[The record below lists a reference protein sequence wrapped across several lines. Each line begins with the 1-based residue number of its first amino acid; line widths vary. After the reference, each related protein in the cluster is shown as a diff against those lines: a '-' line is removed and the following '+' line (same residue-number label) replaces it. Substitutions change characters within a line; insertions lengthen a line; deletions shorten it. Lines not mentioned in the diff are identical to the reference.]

1 MKKEIMKILAITF
14 IATLVLC
21 ALGFFM
27 FKIMF
32 GYDSF
37 TNASGYGLSNKFGKI
52 NSLVPVNLINKSTD
66 FKLFSL
72 LTQLKFN
79 FVKPPSEYTITGTDE
94 GIISNLKPNK
104 SKNIILFPGLT
115 DIILKQNNSEVW
127 PRNFNKIDNSKSA
140 SAFNN
145 NEGHFNTII
154 TVLTSLGYKNGV
166 NLHTMVGD
174 FRKIDMDSLYKLF
187 LTFIQNN
194 TVIIAYDYG
203 CVLANICIQKLM
215 SDNSENINLIEKYI
229 LIAPTL
235 GGTVMTLR
243 DYLSGNGIVP
253 TSLIQDYHSIIMSLP
268 CPEIYENYPIA
279 IYNSIKYNASN
290 LKSLLKEAN
299 KDTDLYE
306 NIHQLQLL
314 SLQRININSIIV
326 TSNQFSTPVCY
337 NFRNNFNEEPERYRS
352 INNNQKPGLDIQNNT
367 TFEGIQDFGDKVVPF
382 SVTQKVKE
390 SLFENCKLE
399 IIKDKDHFTILKSYE
414 LALIILSN
422 L

>member
-1 MKKEIMKILAITF
+1 MKKEIMNLLAITF
-14 IATLVLC
+14 IVTLVLC

-115 DIILKQNNSEVW
+115 DIILKQNNREVW
-127 PRNFNKIDNSKSA
+127 PRNFNKIDP
-140 SAFNN
+140 
-145 NEGHFNTII
+145 
-154 TVLTSLGYKNGV
+154 
-166 NLHTMVGD
+166 
-174 FRKIDMDSLYKLF
+174 
-187 LTFIQNN
+187 
-194 TVIIAYDYG
+194 IAYDYG

-215 SDNSENINLIEKYI
+215 SDNSEDINLIEKYI

-268 CPEIYENYPIA
+268 CPEIHENYPIA

-306 NIHQLQLL
+306 SIHQLQLL
-314 SLQRININSIIV
+314 SLQKININSIIV
-326 TSNQFSTPVCY
+326 TSNQFSTPVSY

-352 INNNQKPGLDIQNNT
+352 INNNQKPGLDIENNT